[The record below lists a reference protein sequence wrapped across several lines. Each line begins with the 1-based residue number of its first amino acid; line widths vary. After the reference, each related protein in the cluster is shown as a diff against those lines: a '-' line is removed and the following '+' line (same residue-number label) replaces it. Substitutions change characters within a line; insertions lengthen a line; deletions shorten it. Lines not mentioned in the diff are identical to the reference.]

1 MNPGSLTG
9 SNFVPVNHGSHSYSG
24 TGFFSGFPVPVPVSN
39 RNRNRNRKTGFF
51 PVSKI
56 IKIRFYQ
63 VFDIPNNKFD
73 FSLLFLLIFMHPIVF
88 KLSFLSKKSEFLK
101 DFSNI

>member
-1 MNPGSLTG
+1 MRGLRISWGRP
-9 SNFVPVNHGSHSYSG
+9 YSG
-24 TGFFSGFPVPVPVSN
+24 TGFFSG
-39 RNRNRNRKTGFF
+39 F

-88 KLSFLSKKSEFLK
+88 KLSFLLKNSEFLK
-101 DFSNI
+101 DFSNIL

>member
-1 MNPGSLTG
+1 MTYHP
-9 SNFVPVNHGSHSYSG
+9 YSG
-24 TGFFSGFPVPVPVSN
+24 TGFFSGFPVSDFQRIFPSSGFQPEPEN
-39 RNRNRNRKTGFF
+39 RIF

-73 FSLLFLLIFMHPIVF
+73 FSLLLIFMHPIVF
-88 KLSFLSKKSEFLK
+88 KLSFISKNSEFLK
-101 DFSNI
+101 DFSIG